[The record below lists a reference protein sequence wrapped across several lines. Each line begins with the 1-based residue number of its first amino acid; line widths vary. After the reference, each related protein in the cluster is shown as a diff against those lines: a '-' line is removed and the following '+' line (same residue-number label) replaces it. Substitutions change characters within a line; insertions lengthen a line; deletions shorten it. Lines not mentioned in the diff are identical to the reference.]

1 MKKIAVLL
9 TLMVFAACQFLTQ
22 APVPDI
28 AAQQEIARLD
38 SLVQALQKE
47 NAAQEERIKAICME
61 ICKIIAYAE
70 ATGAQVNAN
79 TEDIEKL
86 ATELANIKEDFADEF
101 EDYFKERIAEWLDA
115 HIYEVLDKAVRFV
128 QFGLSQDGY
137 FQAYIPENWDFLQFD
152 TGMVYGRDDYGH
164 LIIRY

>member
-1 MKKIAVLL
+1 MVNPSVTCSSFAIN
-9 TLMVFAACQFLTQ
+9 TLPLYAGFTAYTPTIPKFY
-22 APVPDI
+22 
-28 AAQQEIARLD
+28 LD
-38 SLVQALQKE
+38 VYS
-47 NAAQEERIKAICME
+47 QEERIKAICME